1 MKIIEMEPE
10 AMPNIDV
17 SLPVS
22 AAPTDRLALSVSWVR
37 PGAAG
42 IATVDPSYFPGAGGC
57 TVWCFEGADE

>member
-1 MKIIEMEPE
+1 
-10 AMPNIDV
+10 MPNIDV